1 MITYKQSM
9 QILEFQI
16 ESLNWCVLVQV
27 LRIDNKDIY
36 RDGSLYTQLFNMPQ
50 SITHKHTK
58 TKINNIYG
66 DYLFIHINSY
76 LEFIQLSQPQLTKLK
91 HIRYIPDHTIKLLTM
106 KLKQDTYDPTIL
118 EHEPFWTTTLM
129 EFQKHGIKHVIEHHG
144 RRMIADEMGLGKT
157 LQAIAIIIYYLRKH
171 NELPALIICPAS
183 VKFSW
188 IVTIQQYFPSIPT
201 HNITKSTD
209 TFNNTAINIVSY
221 NMLTT
226 KDIQSQLNSTIFK
239 QVIVDESHYIKNPNA
254 IRSEIVIA
262 ICKTSTRC
270 ILLSGTPLNHPN
282 EIFTQAF
289 CIHPFVFPTFF
300 NKHDPTSFA
309 NRYCKPTF
317 NKRFHKY
324 DFKGS
329 QHEQELHLLL
339 QRYILIRRLKLNVLT
354 NLPDKY
360 RERIYLELSTDEF
373 VLSRK
378 HKLDDHDHESKEEKV
393 ETWIYNELVYDESVF
408 QKREFMER
416 FRLTAQFKLNAV
428 IQYIDEIT
436 IEQLK
441 NDETLKI
448 LIWAHHKFVIDAIE
462 ESITNSKTNIKFIK
476 IDGSVSPEK
485 RGQLV
490 HTFQTDPS
498 YRIAILSIM
507 AMQTGVTLTA
517 AKIAIFTEF
526 PFGPDVLLQAE
537 DRIYRIGQTS
547 DVLMKYLI
555 YPKGTDRS
563 IWRILNEKF
572 SQSSS
577 ILDGERKTISF
588 SN

>member
-1 MITYKQSM
+1 
-9 QILEFQI
+9 
-16 ESLNWCVLVQV
+16 
-27 LRIDNKDIY
+27 
-36 RDGSLYTQLFNMPQ
+36 
-50 SITHKHTK
+50 
-58 TKINNIYG
+58 
-66 DYLFIHINSY
+66 
-76 LEFIQLSQPQLTKLK
+76 
-91 HIRYIPDHTIKLLTM
+91 M

-118 EHEPFWTTTLM
+118 EHEHFWTNTLM
-129 EFQKHGIKHVIEHHG
+129 PFQKHGIKHVIEHHG

-157 LQAIAIIIYYLRKH
+157 LQAIAIIIYYIRKH
-171 NELPALIICPAS
+171 TELPALIICPAS

-188 IVTIQQYFPSIPT
+188 ITTIQQYFPTIQT
-201 HNITKSTD
+201 NNITKSTD
-209 TFNNTAINIVSY
+209 TFNNSAINIISY
-221 NMLTT
+221 NMITM
-226 KDIQSQLNSTIFK
+226 KDIQTQLNTTSFK
-239 QVIVDESHYIKNPNA
+239 QTIVDESHYIKNPNA
-254 IRSEIVIA
+254 IRSKIVIA
-262 ICKTSTRC
+262 ICKSTTRC

-282 EIFTQAF
+282 EIYTQAF

-300 NKHDPTSFA
+300 TKHDPTTFA

-324 DFKGS
+324 EFKGA
-329 QHEQELHLLL
+329 QHLHELHLIL

-373 VLSRK
+373 LPTTKKR
-378 HKLDDHDHESKEEKV
+378 KLDYDD
-393 ETWIYNELVYDESVF
+393 ETKTQEQDQEWIYNELVYDESVF

-428 IQYIDEIT
+428 IQYINEIT
-436 IEQLK
+436 LEQLS
-441 NDETLKI
+441 NDESLKI
-448 LIWAHHKFVIDAIE
+448 IIWAHHKFVLDALE
-462 ESITNSKTNIKFIK
+462 ENINTHKHINYIR

-498 YRIAILSIM
+498 HRIAILSIM

-572 SQSSS
+572 SHSSS
-577 ILDGERKTISF
+577 ILDGERKTITFKS
-588 SN
+588 